1 MYSTVEILT
10 YFSINGNIVMHFY
23 DITGSAC
30 CTNNK
35 QIAGSVSFS
44 VFTNCTTEE
53 LLVGRHLRRVTRT
66 RIQVIGVNFSEI
78 LIKERKLS
86 SS

>member
-1 MYSTVEILT
+1 
-10 YFSINGNIVMHFY
+10 MHFY

-44 VFTNCTTEE
+44 VFTNCTREE
-53 LLVGRHLRRVTRT
+53 LLVGRHLSGVTRT
-66 RIQVIGVNFSEI
+66 RIQVIGVNFGKT

>member
-1 MYSTVEILT
+1 
-10 YFSINGNIVMHFY
+10 MHFY

-44 VFTNCTTEE
+44 VLPIVQQKSC
-53 LLVGRHLRRVTRT
+53 
-66 RIQVIGVNFSEI
+66 
-78 LIKERKLS
+78 
-86 SS
+86 